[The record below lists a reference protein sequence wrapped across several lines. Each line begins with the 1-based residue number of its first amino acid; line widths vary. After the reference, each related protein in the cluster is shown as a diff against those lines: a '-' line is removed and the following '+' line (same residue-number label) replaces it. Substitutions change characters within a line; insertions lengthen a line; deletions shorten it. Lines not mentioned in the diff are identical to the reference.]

1 MAETNEKGEPHI
13 PTALILRMQL
23 GSGAYRLSAGTLTSA
38 EREPIS
44 TPGVG
49 RSRPC
54 AIAGH
59 QCGVV
64 ARSEN
69 LGKSRQVEHLS
80 GRRGRKR
87 TSYLCDVLAVLYR

>member
-44 TPGVG
+44 TPGAG
-49 RSRPC
+49 RSMTKRYCGQSMWRPC
-54 AIAGH
+54 AE
-59 QCGVV
+59 
-64 ARSEN
+64 REPS
-69 LGKSRQVEHLS
+69 
-80 GRRGRKR
+80 R
-87 TSYLCDVLAVLYR
+87 TSCRLSARPIFPVTG